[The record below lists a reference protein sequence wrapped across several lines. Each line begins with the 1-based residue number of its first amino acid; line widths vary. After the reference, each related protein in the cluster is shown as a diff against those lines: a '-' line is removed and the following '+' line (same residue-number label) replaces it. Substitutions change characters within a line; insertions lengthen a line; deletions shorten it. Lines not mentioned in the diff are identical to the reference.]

1 MANRH
6 LSRSVVLQALFEW
19 DFKGANPKIDF
30 SEILERNI
38 EEFAPGIDDTK
49 FIKNMAQGILENREK
64 VDEIMEKA
72 APDWPIAQ
80 IAIVDRNIL
89 RIGLYEILFGDK
101 GEVPSKVAINESIE
115 LAKTFGGASSGRFVN
130 GVLGTVYKELGEPDK
145 DAPSKRKT
153 RGEVDPEKLPKE
165 LLAGAVVY
173 RIGENNKIYLAFVHD
188 VFGRWTLSKGKVRE
202 GENVRDTALR
212 EIKEE
217 IDINGAIEAEI
228 GNNAYTASDPEK
240 GKIRKVVTYFLMS
253 TKETNLHLKETGG
266 LTDAKWFLLED
277 VSELEMY
284 DDIIPVITRA
294 VTLLKEK
301 INA

>member
-6 LSRSVVLQALFEW
+6 LSRSVVLQSLFEW
-19 DFKGANPKIDF
+19 DFEGANIKKNF
-30 SEILERNI
+30 SEILKRNI
-38 EEFAPGIDDTK
+38 EEFAPGIEDTK
-49 FIKNMAQGILENREK
+49 FIKDTAEGILKHQNK
-64 VDEIMEKA
+64 IDEVIEKA
-72 APDWPIAQ
+72 APDWPIPQ

-101 GEVPSKVAINESIE
+101 KQVPSKVAINESIE
-115 LAKTFGGASSGRFVN
+115 LAKTFGGSSSGRFIN
-130 GVLGTVYKELGEPDK
+130 GVLGTVYKELGEPNK
-145 DAPSKRKT
+145 DVPSKRKNKE
-153 RGEVDPEKLPKE
+153 EVDPEKLPKE

-173 RIGENNKIYLAFVHD
+173 RSEGDKIYLAFVHD

-202 GENVRDTALR
+202 GEAVRNTALR

-217 IDINGAIEAEI
+217 IDINGVIEAEI
-228 GNNAYTASDPEK
+228 GENAYTASDPER

-253 TKETNLHLKETGG
+253 TKETEIHLKETGG
-266 LTDAKWFLLED
+266 LTDAKWFLLEN

-294 VTLLKEK
+294 VTLLREK
-301 INA
+301 IV